1 MASINEKME
10 RVTMGQPVTCTKCG
24 HVGEAFLP
32 VDKDPEIKAWGEELV
47 ALSAAVTL
55 DEVLDELS
63 KPSAIDGC
71 EKGLALARDRIR
83 CMRHPAQGVPD
94 TAAPV
99 PPKPEGGR

>member
-1 MASINEKME
+1 MTPSDYGIA
-10 RVTMGQPVTCTKCG
+10 VGQRWVDSTGDMSTITAIKAG
-24 HVGEAFLP
+24 RFAVEFRWGEAAP
-32 VDKDPEIKAWGEELV
+32 
-47 ALSAAVTL
+47 SAAVTL